1 MNATIGYAYQCNP
14 NIDPDYFEYVINFQ
28 INPEISIIGEKIILS
43 AVRGDDMNKLNYQ
56 ERKVALIFYVLKVR

>member
-43 AVRGDDMNKLNYQ
+43 AVRGG
-56 ERKVALIFYVLKVR
+56 